1 MIIDVRCRFTT
12 GTAAGYYQARHG
24 SALPP
29 DSIEA
34 FLAVLDHAGV
44 DVAVSPLGNNQGMTI
59 GFRELPA
66 RVSSNIEQ
74 IKYQSQYPQRFVGVA
89 GIDVGNVA
97 HDALAELEQCAKQ
110 GLRIATI
117 EPGRAPLFVD
127 HPADKRLYHFYSL
140 AQDLGVSVILQTS
153 GLLGG
158 KNIDYAHPRWIDA
171 VAEDFPNLRII
182 CAHGCYPYVREMIAV
197 TVRRR
202 HVYAS
207 PDMYMFWAG
216 RDDWIH
222 AVNQGILADKFLFA
236 SAYPLCGSL
245 REFVNRFMRL
255 GWKPGVLDRI
265 MYRNAI
271 RALGLTEHPVF
282 GPVYSG
288 PDKLDRFW
296 RTRFLVRSRLGFL
309 KGPSCHKESISDTSK
324 PPERGFP

>member
-1 MIIDVRCRFTT
+1 MIIDVRCRL
-12 GTAAGYYQARHG
+12 TAGMSAGYYQGRRG
-24 SALPP
+24 SAPPP

-34 FLAVLDHAGV
+34 FLDVLDHAGV
-44 DVAVSPLGNNQGMTI
+44 NVAVSPVGNNQGMTL

-97 HDALAELEQCAKQ
+97 HDSLAELEQCAKE
-110 GLRIATI
+110 GLRVVTI
-117 EPGRAPLFVD
+117 EPGRGPLFVD
-127 HPADKRLYHFYSL
+127 HPADRRLYPFYSL
-140 AQDLGVSVILQTS
+140 AQELGVSVILQTS

-158 KNIDYAHPRWIDA
+158 KNLDYAHPRWIDA
-171 VAEDFPNLRII
+171 VAENFPNLRII
-182 CAHGCYPYVREMIAV
+182 CGHGCYPYVREMLAV

-202 HVYAS
+202 NVYAS
-207 PDMYMFWAG
+207 PDLYMFWPG

-222 AVNQGILADKFLFA
+222 AVNQGVLADKFLFA

-255 GWKPGVLDRI
+255 GWKPEVLDRI

-271 RALGLTEHPVF
+271 QALGLTEHPIF
-282 GPVYSG
+282 GPIYSG
-288 PDKLDRFW
+288 PDKLSRFW
-296 RTRFLVRSRLGFL
+296 RTRFLVRSRLEFL
-309 KGPSCHKESISDTSK
+309 KGSTRPKESVSDTNK
-324 PPERGFP
+324 PPQKDRP